1 MPRTAADDVAPFPFP
16 TISPSLLLAV
26 MLRCAFMQLSVM
38 CCIHFTIM
46 LRLVAATVAAAACG
60 AACLCYCF
68 CCGAKRCSLL
78 LLFFFLLLCFRYCC
92 CFVCRHHQRA
102 AGTPPLASCLLPLL
116 PLAASACFCR
126 FLVFNIHLKLS
137 CPLLAPGCPGS
148 PSHPLSLFLSPS
160 LSSTVP
166 RVLFLH
172 SDYVDCSAVP
182 VDPSLLIVC
191 LTE

>member
-78 LLFFFLLLCFRYCC
+78 LLFFC
-92 CFVCRHHQRA
+92 CF
-102 AGTPPLASCLLPLL
+102 
-116 PLAASACFCR
+116 ASAIVVVLFVVIISVLR
-126 FLVFNIHLKLS
+126 ELPPSLVPPASAPS
-137 CPLLAPGCPGS
+137 CCHCLF
-148 PSHPLSLFLSPS
+148 LSLFG
-160 LSSTVP
+160 
-166 RVLFLH
+166 
-172 SDYVDCSAVP
+172 
-182 VDPSLLIVC
+182 I
-191 LTE
+191 

>member
-78 LLFFFLLLCFRYCC
+78 LLFFFC
-92 CFVCRHHQRA
+92 CF
-102 AGTPPLASCLLPLL
+102 
-116 PLAASACFCR
+116 ASAI
-126 FLVFNIHLKLS
+126 VVV
-137 CPLLAPGCPGS
+137 
-148 PSHPLSLFLSPS
+148 LFVVIISVLRELPPS
-160 LSSTVP
+160 LVP
-166 RVLFLH
+166 PASPPSCCLCLF
-172 SDYVDCSAVP
+172 SVAFWY
-182 VDPSLLIVC
+182 
-191 LTE
+191 LTFI

>member
-1 MPRTAADDVAPFPFP
+1 MPRTAADDVAPSPFP

-38 CCIHFTIM
+38 CCMHFTIM

-78 LLFFFLLLCFRYCC
+78 LLFFSVALLPLLLLFCLSSSSACC
-92 CFVCRHHQRA
+92 
-102 AGTPPLASCLLPLL
+102 GNSPLASCLLPLP

-148 PSHPLSLFLSPS
+148 PSPPPLSLPLFLP
-160 LSSTVP
+160 LSTVL

>member
-1 MPRTAADDVAPFPFP
+1 MPRTAADDVAPSPFP

-78 LLFFFLLLCFRYCC
+78 LLFFFC
-92 CFVCRHHQRA
+92 CFASAIVVVLFVVIISVLREL
-102 AGTPPLASCLLPLL
+102 PPCLVSPASAS
-116 PLAASACFCR
+116 LAASACFCR

-148 PSHPLSLFLSPS
+148 PSPPPSLFLSPA
-160 LSSTVP
+160 LPLTVL

>member
-1 MPRTAADDVAPFPFP
+1 MLHTLYYYAEACGSNSSSSSMWRRLP
-16 TISPSLLLAV
+16 LLLFL
-26 MLRCAFMQLSVM
+26 LRGETLLSPAPVS
-38 CCIHFTIM
+38 FF
-46 LRLVAATVAAAACG
+46 VA
-60 AACLCYCF
+60 LLP
-68 CCGAKRCSLL
+68 LL
-78 LLFFFLLLCFRYCC
+78 LLFCLSSSSACC
-92 CFVCRHHQRA
+92 GNF
-102 AGTPPLASCLLPLL
+102 PLASCLLPLP

-148 PSHPLSLFLSPS
+148 PSPPPSLFLSPS
-160 LSSTVP
+160 LPSTVL

-172 SDYVDCSAVP
+172 SDYVDYSAVP